1 MAWEHSTECF
11 LRTSRTERKKL
22 MLAFFSW
29 KTLIKQSLKTQSQ
42 KVSFPWKEFKALG
55 KYTAWYFLAK
65 CSLDKPTV
73 SSVLEE
79 RAGITFELVEVM
91 QRLRES
97 TRRRVVSCDSV
108 SWLGLAVQRVSVL
121 DPALSPNNWSSLASS
136 TH

>member
-1 MAWEHSTECF
+1 M
-11 LRTSRTERKKL
+11 
-22 MLAFFSW
+22 
-29 KTLIKQSLKTQSQ
+29 
-42 KVSFPWKEFKALG
+42 
-55 KYTAWYFLAK
+55 AK

-73 SSVLEE
+73 LSVLEE

-121 DPALSPNNWSSLASS
+121 DPALSPNN
-136 TH
+136 